1 MIAAFAG
8 RTPPQHFIR
17 SVVSDHCLC
26 TLEMDPETM
35 STASPPKR
43 IAYPMPQPDGTLCCR
58 WNLTDKSLTD
68 LVVLRVGVVNAL
80 PIVFVPGIMGS
91 NLRSKDGQN
100 SVWGLD
106 TVAGLAE
113 VELAA
118 QKAFERAGERQKTLH
133 PDRTVVDTRGSVP
146 SRPCGSVQKIEQY
159 KERGWGEIGER
170 SYHGFLLK
178 IEEIFNG
185 FRSGQALTAV
195 EAQVAALMAKRSGRD
210 SAWRPQKEFMP
221 SDPSEIAALRNWYM
235 PVYACGYNWLDD
247 NANAALRLKGRIKEV
262 IAKNNGPWSRCEQ
275 VILITHSMG
284 GLVARACQQLDGM
297 QEKIAGIVHG
307 VMPANGAPVAYR
319 RCKVGMIEE
328 DPVAARVI
336 GTTGPEVTAVFA
348 QAPGALQ
355 LLPTQRYGPW
365 LELRDAEG
373 ETVRKA
379 LPESNP
385 YGEIYSLRDP
395 WWALVK
401 EEWLSPEGGEP
412 IKWAQYLRFLDR
424 ARDFHEQV
432 TERTYHPNTY
442 AFYGADSKAKT
453 KSFERIVWRMKR
465 FPRRATGVSG
475 RVSEQ
480 ALPGGDEVY
489 DMTPEQ
495 VEMDGVNPEVVRAN
509 SIVATAS
516 TAAAPTPTPQW
527 LLYAELQ
534 DGTGDGTVPASS
546 GRAPAECEGVRQVFR
561 LSGVE
566 HEGAFRESA
575 AAQQVTV
582 YAIIKI
588 ALEARVPEGTP
599 SVLKASTR

>member
-1 MIAAFAG
+1 M
-8 RTPPQHFIR
+8 
-17 SVVSDHCLC
+17 VSNHCLR
-26 TLEMDPETM
+26 TLDLDPETM
-35 STASPPKR
+35 STTPPPER
-43 IAYPMPQPDGTLCCR
+43 IAYPMPQPDGTLCCG

-68 LVVLRVGVVNAL
+68 LVVLQVSVVNTL

-91 NLRSKDGQN
+91 NLRSKDGQT

-133 PDRTVVDTRGSVP
+133 PDRTVVDTRGNVP
-146 SRPCGSVQKIEQY
+146 SRPCGSVQKVEQY
-159 KERGWGEIGER
+159 IERGWGEVGER

-178 IEEIFNG
+178 LEEIFNG

-195 EAQVAALMAKRSGRD
+195 EAQVAALMAVRTGED
-210 SAWRPQKEFMP
+210 SAWRAQKEFTP
-221 SDPSEIAALRNWYM
+221 SDPSDIAALRNWYM

-247 NANAALRLKGRIKEV
+247 NANAALRLQGRIEQV
-262 IAKNNGPWSRCEQ
+262 IAQNNGPWSRCEQ

-284 GLVARACQQLDGM
+284 GLVARACQQLAGM

-307 VMPANGAPVAYR
+307 VMPTNGAPVAYR

-355 LLPTQRYGPW
+355 LLPTQRYGSW
-365 LELRDAEG
+365 LELRDADG
-373 ETVRKA
+373 KTVRKA

-385 YGEIYSLRDP
+385 YGEIYKLRDP

-412 IKWAQYLRFLDR
+412 IAWADYLKFIGF
-424 ARDFHEQV
+424 AEKFHRRV
-432 TERTYHPNTY
+432 TDKTYHPNTY
-442 AFYGADSKAKT
+442 AFYGADSKGKT
-453 KSFERIVWRMKR
+453 KSFERIVWQMKPFPGRM
-465 FPRRATGVSG
+465 TGVSA
-475 RVSEQ
+475 RRSEQ

-495 VEMDGVNPEVVRAN
+495 IEMDGVNPEIVRAN
-509 SIVATAS
+509 RPVATAS
-516 TAAAPTPTPQW
+516 TATAPTPKPQW
-527 LLYAELQ
+527 LLYADLQ

-546 GRAPAECEGVRQVFR
+546 GRAPADCETVRQVFR

-566 HEGAFRESA
+566 HEGAFRASA
-575 AAQQVTV
+575 TAQQVTV